1 MLKGTSKVIFSFISC
16 PTGFPNSLKK
26 IKLKKNIC
34 KREMNQI
41 IFISF
46 DIFTCIKSMDFLH
59 SL

>member
-16 PTGFPNSLKK
+16 PTGFPDSLKK
-26 IKLKKNIC
+26 SNIC
-34 KREMNQI
+34 KTEMNQI

-46 DIFTCIKSMDFLH
+46 DIFTCIKSMDFLQ